1 MTTIVLQKITAAGE
15 RTKGILAALLG
26 TLLISF
32 DSVFVRLSGTNG
44 VNTVFLFGLFTV
56 ISMAVMLQ
64 ATDRRGIVGTLKE
77 GGWPVVISGLLM
89 FGSASCFILSIK
101 YTAVANTVIIMASRP
116 ILTALFSWIF
126 LKEAA
131 EKSLWLAMVIVT
143 GGIAVVISGS
153 LESVNLLGDSLAV
166 LCVVFLA
173 LNGTLQRH
181 DKKMSRTAVVGIAG
195 VCLAGALLPFADVAS
210 FTPTTW
216 LIMAAMGL
224 LSAPFGRVLTG
235 VATRYIL
242 AAEAAMISMSMAVFS
257 TLWAFVLFH
266 EIPPLATLAGGGL
279 ILGSIALYILF
290 KLKQTTAS

>member
-1 MTTIVLQKITAAGE
+1 
-15 RTKGILAALLG
+15 
-26 TLLISF
+26 
-32 DSVFVRLSGTNG
+32 
-44 VNTVFLFGLFTV
+44 
-56 ISMAVMLQ
+56 
-64 ATDRRGIVGTLKE
+64 
-77 GGWPVVISGLLM
+77 
-89 FGSASCFILSIK
+89 
-101 YTAVANTVIIMASRP
+101 
-116 ILTALFSWIF
+116 
-126 LKEAA
+126 
-131 EKSLWLAMVIVT
+131 
-143 GGIAVVISGS
+143 
-153 LESVNLLGDSLAV
+153 
-166 LCVVFLA
+166 
-173 LNGTLQRH
+173 
-181 DKKMSRTAVVGIAG
+181 MSRTAVVGIAG